1 MERVQ
6 FLQATR
12 MVSNDMIFRWLKMER
27 PGIAKG
33 SYSDR
38 SLDPDQ
44 EIVNFQRTHAPVGL
58 SHFILNQ

>member
-1 MERVQ
+1 
-6 FLQATR
+6 